1 LGAKERNATSA
12 IKIFAAVVFCYAV
25 MEGFSINIFSNYL
38 VDAYNVSDRVRG
50 LVETPRELPGIFIMF
65 VLSALA
71 MYSDVTLAVLSQ
83 LLCVGGLLVMG
94 MMGPSFP
101 AMIVFMVIYSTGTH
115 LYFPLE
121 SSIGM
126 SLSEE
131 GKVGETLGKLK
142 SCSTFGYF
150 VSAIA
155 VFFGFRSGFFDFTTK
170 VKMPLVLAALSS
182 AVAAVLL
189 MSLRKALADAPKRE
203 KSKLLVKRKYV
214 PYYMI
219 TFAYGCQ
226 KRIRLVF
233 GLWVFVK
240 LLGYKAD
247 FTALLLIASAAV
259 GMVLSAQFGK
269 LLDRLGLR
277 NALLFEGAY
286 IMFMFGAFGVL
297 SRMLA
302 LADGPPST
310 LLLGISILIFIGSD
324 ATRFFEMFHA
334 YTMRCIAERPED
346 ITPSLSVG
354 QAVDHVM
361 AMAIS
366 PLFGIVWAVWG
377 PHWVFWMASASALF
391 QLAAGWHFSRPCNLP
406 EEAA

>member
-1 LGAKERNATSA
+1 MDSGSRTSGQA
-12 IKIFAAVVFCYAV
+12 LKIFAAVVFCYAL

-38 VDAYNVSDRVRG
+38 VDAYNVSDRMRG
-50 LVETPRELPGIFIMF
+50 LIETPRELPGIFVMF
-65 VLSALA
+65 ILSALA
-71 MYSDVTLAVLSQ
+71 MYGDVTLAVASQ
-83 LLCVGGLLVMG
+83 LLCVAGLIVMG
-94 MMGPSFP
+94 VMGPSF
-101 AMIVFMVIYSTGTH
+101 ATMILFMVVYSTGTH

-131 GKVGETLGKLK
+131 GKVGHTLGKLK

-155 VFFGFRSGFFDFTTK
+155 VFFGFRCGVFDFTTRI
-170 VKMPLVLAALSS
+170 KMPLVLDAFSS
-182 AVAAVLL
+182 AVAALLL
-189 MSLRKALADAPKRE
+189 MTLRKALADAPKRE
-203 KSKLLVKRKYV
+203 KSKLLVKRKYI

-247 FTALLLIASAAV
+247 FTALLLIVSAAV
-259 GMVLSAQFGK
+259 GMVLSTQFGR
-269 LLDRLGLR
+269 LLDRLGLKK
-277 NALLFEGAY
+277 AMFFESGY
-286 IMFMFGAFGVL
+286 MMFMFGAFGVL
-297 SRMLA
+297 ARSFTQGNEL
-302 LADGPPST
+302 PSP
-310 LLLGISILIFIGSD
+310 LLLGATILIFIGSD

-366 PLFGIVWAVWG
+366 PFFGIVWAVWG
-377 PHWVFWMASASALF
+377 PQWVFWMAAASALF
-391 QLAAGWHFSRPCNLP
+391 QLYVGIYFSRLTDMP
-406 EEAA
+406 A